1 VRQVRESISLE
12 RVEQAMERNR
22 QRAALP
28 AVTRERE
35 RERNG
40 YRRRQTRESER
51 EAKENIS
58 KQREGQVRESHN
70 FLGARRT
77 SKRQTKAYAALRRWT
92 TRQC

>member
-12 RVEQAMERNR
+12 RVEQAMGRNR

-28 AVTRERE
+28 AVTRE

-58 KQREGQVRESHN
+58 KQREGQARESHN

-77 SKRQTKAYAALRRWT
+77 SKRETKAYAALRRWT
-92 TRQC
+92 TR